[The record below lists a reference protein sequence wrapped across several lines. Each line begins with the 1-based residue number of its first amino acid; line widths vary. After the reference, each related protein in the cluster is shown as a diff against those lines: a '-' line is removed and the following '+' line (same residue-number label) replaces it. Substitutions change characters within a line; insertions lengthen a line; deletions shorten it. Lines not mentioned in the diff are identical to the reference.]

1 MKFSQPTPN
10 IGIKRLLSNSFDI
23 AMVDEYKTSKLCHD
37 CKSENKNLIKRPDP
51 RPWKTGNMKTVH
63 SLLCCTNINC
73 NRFWNRDVNGSLN
86 ILEIG
91 KSILFTGDKPL
102 CFKRPNSIKIT
113 P

>member
-1 MKFSQPTPN
+1 M
-10 IGIKRLLSNSFDI
+10 D
-23 AMVDEYKTSKLCHD
+23 
-37 CKSENKNLIKRPDP
+37 DP

-102 CFKRPNSIKIT
+102 CFKRPNSINIT

>member
-1 MKFSQPTPN
+1 
-10 IGIKRLLSNSFDI
+10 
-23 AMVDEYKTSKLCHD
+23 
-37 CKSENKNLIKRPDP
+37 
-51 RPWKTGNMKTVH
+51 MKTVH

-102 CFKRPNSIKIT
+102 CFKRPNSINIT